1 MEKISFDVK
10 IPINNDNERRKVDV
24 LKDKEQ
30 QSLKNLLKYAEIFLD
45 NQNLYQ

>member
-10 IPINNDNERRKVDV
+10 IPLDNDNERRKVDV

-30 QSLKNLLKYAEIFLD
+30 
-45 NQNLYQ
+45 